1 MNLFKQLIIGLTLG
15 LFLLTGLFYIN
26 IANANPT
33 DWHNND
39 ISQHIS
45 NQTLSERCDDRGGV
59 WNGKYCLA
67 RPMTQAEIDYATQYT
82 QLKQIEMREVK
93 NATIPR

>member
-26 IANANPT
+26 IARANPT

-45 NQTLSERCDDRGGV
+45 NQTLAERCDDRGGV
-59 WNGKYCLA
+59 WNGKHCLA

-82 QLKQIEMREVK
+82 KTLQQEINNGKGLR
-93 NATIPR
+93 